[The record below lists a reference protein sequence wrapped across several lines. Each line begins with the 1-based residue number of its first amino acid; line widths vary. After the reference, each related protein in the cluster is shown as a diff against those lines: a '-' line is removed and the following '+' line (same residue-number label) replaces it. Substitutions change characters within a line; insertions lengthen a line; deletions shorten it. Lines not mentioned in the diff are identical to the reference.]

1 MVAKNQS
8 LGEQQQV
15 EIWQT
20 DAQKALY
27 AQLCNAFYQREV
39 QRLVAEP
46 NADKLRRQL
55 KSLPYYIERAASL
68 VVNGHSPFT
77 LDAQNGSWLEKQ
89 KATPPD
95 VNKQANELFFQAN
108 AKVGLIVPVIVN
120 QYDKLHLRIDSIDQV
135 SENKLHCN
143 ELGWFD
149 FLGESL
155 EEQNAQLIKPSKISL
170 TAACCGHQW
179 QFSKRSIPRVL
190 SLREMLLAGNINWRN
205 IKRPLA

>member
-1 MVAKNQS
+1 LVAKNQS
-8 LGEQQQV
+8 LGAQQQV

-20 DAQKALY
+20 DAQKVLY

-55 KSLPYYIERAASL
+55 KSLPYYVERAATL
-68 VVNGHSPFT
+68 VANSRSPFT
-77 LDAQNGSWLEKQ
+77 LDAQNGTWLEKQ
-89 KATPPD
+89 KPTPPD
-95 VNKQANELFFQAN
+95 VNDQANELFYQKY
-108 AKVGLIVPVIVN
+108 AKVGLIVPVLLKEHD
-120 QYDKLHLRIDSIDQV
+120 QTRLRIDSIDQV
-135 SENKLHCN
+135 SDNKLHCN

-149 FLGESL
+149 FFGNGL
-155 EEQNAQLIKPSKISL
+155 EQKNVQLIKPNKVSL
-170 TAACCGHQW
+170 AAACCGHQW
-179 QFSKRSIPRVL
+179 QFSKRCIPRVL

>member
-8 LGEQQQV
+8 HNNQQQA

-55 KSLPYYIERAASL
+55 KSLPYYIERAATL
-68 VVNGHSPFT
+68 VANGHSPFT

-89 KATPPD
+89 KPMPPN
-95 VNKQANELFFQAN
+95 VNTQANELFFHKYS
-108 AKVGLIVPVIVN
+108 KVGLVVPVFVT
-120 QYDKLHLRIDSIDQV
+120 QYDKVHLRIDSIDQLGD
-135 SENKLHCN
+135 NKLHCN

-149 FLGESL
+149 FIGNGL
-155 EEQNAQLIKPSKISL
+155 EQQNAQLSKPSKASL

-179 QFSKRSIPRVL
+179 QFSKRCIPRIL

-205 IKRPLA
+205 LKRPLA

>member
-1 MVAKNQS
+1 LVAKNQS

-95 VNKQANELFFQAN
+95 VNKQANELFFHAH
-108 AKVGLIVPVIVN
+108 AKVGLIVPVVVN
-120 QYDKLHLRIDSIDQV
+120 QYDKLLLRIDSIDQV

-170 TAACCGHQW
+170 AAACCGHQW